1 MSRHARQKRPVAPW
15 QRLQSVLPMQSAVV
29 LRRLQRGQFSSPHS
43 FFWRQKWQV
52 MPAGRHSNKQAGDE
66 QRSCWLFCMAAG

>member
-1 MSRHARQKRPVAPW
+1 MSRQARQKRPVAPW

-43 FFWRQKWQV
+43 FFWRQKWHV
-52 MPAGRHSNKQAGDE
+52 MPAAAAVQEQLCVSAG
-66 QRSCWLFCMAAG
+66 SL